1 MNMSDRQGSAAEQA
15 AQPAADMGSLDR
27 LVGTWSVSG
36 EAEGTV
42 TYEWTTGR
50 FFLLQHVNLGGT
62 EGLEVIGHERGYGEQ
77 PSDYIR
83 SRYYG
88 FSEGETLDYTYDVTG
103 DTLTIWMGDRGSP
116 AYYEGSFSADGHTL
130 TGAWHYPGGGG
141 YSTVSTR
148 TTGTQTPS

>member
-1 MNMSDRQGSAAEQA
+1 MNTSDTPATGTEQA
-15 AQPAADMGSLDR
+15 AQPAPDLSSLDR
-27 LVGTWSVSG
+27 LVGTWTVSG

-42 TYEWTTGR
+42 TYEWTNAR

-62 EGLEVIGHERGYGEQ
+62 EGLEVIGHERRYGEQ
-77 PSDYIR
+77 PSKDIR

-103 DTLTIWMGDRGSP
+103 DTVTIWMGERGSP
-116 AYYEGSFSADGHTL
+116 AYYEGTFSEDGNVL
-130 TGAWHYPGGGG
+130 TGGWHYPGGGG

-148 TTGTQTPS
+148 TSTT